1 MPRFCLV
8 TVFLCSMLFTSA
20 YGQQREMELN
30 GKNEN
35 EIDLKYLFFLPEGY
49 DDDQKSKWP
58 LILFLHG
65 IGERGNDLELVKI
78 HGIPKIVETEKKFPF
93 IALSPQCPADYVW
106 KDEAMQEAVL
116 DLLLKI
122 LKNYRVDN
130 NRVYVTGLSVGGYGT
145 WALAA
150 KNPDLFAA
158 AVPICG
164 GGEPSTARVLK
175 DMPIWVFHGARDE
188 VVLPEESEKM
198 VRALQR
204 VNGKVRYTLYPH
216 AYHDSWTETYAN
228 PELYD
233 WLLTHKRADH

>member
-1 MPRFCLV
+1 MQLINRWI
-8 TVFLCSMLFTSA
+8 LFTLILIIPVL
-20 YGQQREMELN
+20 GQKKKKESEAKSF
-30 GKNEN
+30 KNKN

-122 LKNYRVDN
+122 LKNYQKMQ
-130 NRVYVTGLSVGGYGT
+130 
-145 WALAA
+145 
-150 KNPDLFAA
+150 KNILILLKII
-158 AVPICG
+158 V
-164 GGEPSTARVLK
+164 VLK
-175 DMPIWVFHGARDE
+175 CLAFQQ
-188 VVLPEESEKM
+188 
-198 VRALQR
+198 VRK
-204 VNGKVRYTLYPH
+204 GKILYF
-216 AYHDSWTETYAN
+216 
-228 PELYD
+228 
-233 WLLTHKRADH
+233 